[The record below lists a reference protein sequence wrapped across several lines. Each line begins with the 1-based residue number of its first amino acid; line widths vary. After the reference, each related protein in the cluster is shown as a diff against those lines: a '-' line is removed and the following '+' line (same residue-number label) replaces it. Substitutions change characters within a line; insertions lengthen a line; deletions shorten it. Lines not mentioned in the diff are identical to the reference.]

1 VHSNVIFPYSTSSNL
16 ILIEQLQ
23 EETGFRVYEEIERKG
38 ENWNSNRIFIDNNES
53 NELYN

>member
-1 VHSNVIFPYSTSSNL
+1 
-16 ILIEQLQ
+16 LIEQLQ